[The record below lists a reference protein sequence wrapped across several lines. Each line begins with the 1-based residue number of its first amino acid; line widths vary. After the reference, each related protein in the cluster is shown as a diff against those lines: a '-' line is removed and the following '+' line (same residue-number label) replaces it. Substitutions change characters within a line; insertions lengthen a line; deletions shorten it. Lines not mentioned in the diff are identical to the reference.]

1 MSLAQPSETSESP
14 QESENSIHVAKVRII
29 PASPLDKL
37 PQIHD
42 VSEVDDMLSAE
53 ISPRSIADVEEL
65 VLSVASTDLSE
76 LEDETLRKPNW
87 KTALLLINLAT
98 IAFAIF
104 LQFYALFAD
113 AFVSQGTN
121 HLEWVGSLEKI
132 S

>member
-104 LQFYALFAD
+104 L
-113 AFVSQGTN
+113 
-121 HLEWVGSLEKI
+121 
-132 S
+132 